1 MNAMS
6 DSIPFDDFQRL
17 LDDRLDAVAAARLRA
32 RLDVD
37 PALRAEF
44 DAYREV
50 HAFTA
55 PLSNPTVG
63 SAPRCGVAF
72 ERIDAARRA
81 DRVRR
86 LRPWMAM
93 AATLLVAAAGA
104 AAYVHARPS
113 VVALQ
118 AIHMNDGVDTPP
130 ASDVPAMLANY
141 RPIRDGR
148 VNWIASLPDARAVS
162 RATGRPLFVWVY
174 HQECPMCVELDRDAM
189 RDGAL
194 QAEAAKFVP
203 VKLDVMTSPP
213 EVQGWCQAGWP
224 YLATQTADG
233 KRLVEFAGEMD
244 TAKIRDALS
253 RGEGAAKDALPWP
266 ALNEIASLYAG
277 AEAARAA
284 GRYSDAFVGYD
295 ALQSRLGAAGRPD
308 DPASAT
314 FRAEVDARIVGLR
327 REARDALI
335 EAKKLAETDEPAG
348 ARRLSEA
355 AERFRGTP
363 YGNDLAEVE
372 KELRATGRFPVLV
385 PAAK

>member
-1 MNAMS
+1 MNVMS

-17 LDDRLDAVAAARLRA
+17 LDGRLDAAAAARLQE
-32 RLDVD
+32 RLDVE

-55 PLSNPTVG
+55 PSVG
-63 SAPRCGVAF
+63 STPPSVVSF
-72 ERIDAARRA
+72 ERVDGARRA
-81 DRVRR
+81 QRARR

-93 AATLLVAAAGA
+93 AATLLVAAAGV
-104 AAYVHARPS
+104 AAYVHAQPS
-113 VVALQ
+113 VVTLR
-118 AIHMNDGVDTPP
+118 AIRMNTTMDSPP
-130 ASDVPAMLANY
+130 VRNVPSMLATY
-141 RPIRDGR
+141 RPVSDGR
-148 VNWIASLPDARAVS
+148 VNWITSLPDARAVS

-174 HQECPMCVELDRDAM
+174 HQQCPMCIELDHDAM

-194 QAEAAKFVP
+194 QEEASKFVP
-203 VKLDVMTSPP
+203 VKLDVMTAPP
-213 EVQGWCQAGWP
+213 EVQAWCRTGWP

-244 TAKIRDALS
+244 TAKIRDALA
-253 RGEGAAKDALPWP
+253 RGEGAARDALPWS
-266 ALNEIASLYAG
+266 ALNEVVKLHAD
-277 AEAARAA
+277 AEEALAA
-284 GRYSDAFVGYD
+284 GRYAD
-295 ALQSRLGAAGRPD
+295 ALVAYGALRRRLDADGRRN

-314 FRAEVDARIVGLR
+314 FRADVDARVVGLE
-327 REARDALI
+327 REARDAI
-335 EAKKLAETDEPAG
+335 HDAKKLAETDEAAG